1 MKIDKEKILE
11 NVYLILFISFVFLL
25 NIVED

>member
-11 NVYLILFISFVFLL
+11 NIYLILFISFVILL

>member
-11 NVYLILFISFVFLL
+11 NVYLILFISFVILL

>member
-1 MKIDKEKILE
+1 MQIDKEKILE
-11 NVYLILFISFVFLL
+11 NVYLILFISFVILL